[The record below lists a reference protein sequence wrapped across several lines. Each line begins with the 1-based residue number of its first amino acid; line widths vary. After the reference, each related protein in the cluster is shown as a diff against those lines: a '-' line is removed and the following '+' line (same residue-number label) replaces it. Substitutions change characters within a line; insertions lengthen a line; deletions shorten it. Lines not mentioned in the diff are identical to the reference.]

1 MNAEAIRDALS
12 DVPYTPAQH
21 LKLAL
26 FGVVARIAEVGVDD
40 DVDATADAQG
50 FLTDYV
56 DDIEN
61 RLGSRTQLATTWRV
75 ALRFWE
81 ASSPSEPVLPLL
93 ALARAGLTALEL
105 ELLLAAG
112 LIEEDPRFG
121 AHFERAQG
129 RERRPTFGLLLAWWR
144 EGPNE
149 DDRADEV
156 RVALQG
162 LVRRGLLV
170 VCNPEAPRLDW
181 ALCVPLPLWDA
192 LRGDAFALGWLRL
205 IARHELP
212 TLDGYIATPALVQR
226 AHALPTV
233 LRTHPRQLVL
243 LRGPAHNGRKALA
256 GAVAQA
262 LGQAL
267 LVADETVFD
276 EESRWSVFGAL
287 ATVSNA
293 LPVIELHLAPGQ
305 SRVLPAWPMGDGPL
319 VVVTGQHGTWACAD
333 GRPVVA
339 IDLPLPAP
347 QERMVHWDAALPA
360 TASDVAPAEP
370 AAAPAALST
379 SWRMGSGQIRRVAH
393 TATALALL
401 AGRAVVAPED
411 LRQACRTLQ
420 AAHLETLATRLPAYG
435 QWHDLSVDDLTREE
449 LDALLARCRWRE
461 TLAEADHGLGGNG
474 VGVRAL
480 LAGNSGTGKT
490 LAARLLA
497 AELGKDVYRVD
508 LAATVNKYIGET
520 EKNLDRAFTAA
531 EQMDVVLLLDEG
543 DALMASRTDVASSN
557 DRYANMET
565 NFLLQ
570 RIESFEGILLIT
582 SNAADRIDKAFARRM
597 DVVIHFRP
605 PDEWRRYDILKL
617 HLAGCEV
624 DDDWLQQAACR
635 CALSGGQW
643 RNVASHA
650 RLLALDA
657 GVPLQVTHLYEALAR
672 EYRKTGANCPLR
684 PAEAVMASRQV

>member
-1 MNAEAIRDALS
+1 MNAEAIRDALA
-12 DVPYTPAQH
+12 DVPHTPAQH

-40 DVDATADAQG
+40 GAEATADAQG
-50 FLTDYV
+50 IVADYV
-56 DDIEN
+56 DDIETW
-61 RLGSRTQLATTWRV
+61 LGTRTQLAASWQV

-81 ASSPSEPVLPLL
+81 ASAPAEPVMPLL
-93 ALARAGLTALEL
+93 ALARSGLLALEL
-105 ELLLAAG
+105 DLLLAVG

-121 AHFERAQG
+121 ALFEQAQG

-144 EGPNE
+144 QGPNE
-149 DDRADEV
+149 EDRADEV

-162 LVRRGLLV
+162 LVRRGLLL

-192 LRGDAFALGWLRL
+192 LRGDGFTLGWLRL
-205 IARHELP
+205 LTRGELP
-212 TLDGYIATPALVQR
+212 TLEGYVASPALTQSAR
-226 AHALPTV
+226 ALPAA
-233 LRTHPRQLVL
+233 LRTHPRQVVL

-256 GAVAQA
+256 GALARA
-262 LGQAL
+262 MGQAL

-287 ATVSNA
+287 AAICNA
-293 LPVIELHLAPGQ
+293 LPVIELQLAPGQ
-305 SRVLPAWPMGDGPL
+305 SRVLPSWPLGDGPL
-319 VVVTGQHGTWACAD
+319 VVVTGPVGSWACAD

-339 IDLPLPAP
+339 IDLPLPSP
-347 QERMVHWDAALPA
+347 QERLPHW
-360 TASDVAPAEP
+360 E
-370 AAAPAALST
+370 AALSACGT
-379 SWRMGSGQIRRVAH
+379 TTESAATPSSLAKSWRMGSGQIRRVAR
-393 TATALALL
+393 TAMALAQL
-401 AGRAVVAPED
+401 AGRVAPAHED
-411 LRQACRTLQ
+411 LRHAGRTLQ

-435 QWHDLSVDDLTREE
+435 QWHDLSVDDHTREE

-461 TLAEADHGLGGNG
+461 ALAEADHGLGGNG

-570 RIESFEGILLIT
+570 RIESFEGILLVT

-657 GVPLQVTHLYEALAR
+657 GVPLQVTHLYEALTR
-672 EYRKTGANCPLR
+672 EYRKTGGSCPLR
-684 PAEAVMASRQV
+684 PTEAAAAGWRA